1 MALPIYFLLRNTQE
15 EPEEA
20 KAIISEEMN
29 YSL

>member
-1 MALPIYFLLRNTQE
+1 MALPIYFLLRNTQK

-29 YSL
+29 HSL